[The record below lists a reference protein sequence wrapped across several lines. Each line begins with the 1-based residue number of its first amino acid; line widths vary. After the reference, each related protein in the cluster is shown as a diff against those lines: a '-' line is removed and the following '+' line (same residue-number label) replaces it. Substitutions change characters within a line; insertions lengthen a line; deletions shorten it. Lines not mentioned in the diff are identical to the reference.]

1 MRLELHQGLGGVR
14 FVTHGSGQMSLMGTM
29 ERPGERITGRVSIS
43 GELLQFCLSV
53 MSHLLTSSIKLFVI
67 LFALRF

>member
-43 GELLQFCLSV
+43 GGLLRLCLSV
-53 MSHLLTSSIKLFVI
+53 MSHLLASSIKLFVM
-67 LFALRF
+67 LFDLRF